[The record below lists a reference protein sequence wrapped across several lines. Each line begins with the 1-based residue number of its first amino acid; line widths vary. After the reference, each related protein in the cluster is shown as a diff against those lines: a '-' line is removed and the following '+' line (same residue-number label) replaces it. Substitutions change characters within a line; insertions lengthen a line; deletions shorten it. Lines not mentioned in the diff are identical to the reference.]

1 MAQTYGKPIFVV
13 WQGIGSQIV
22 EVRLKKSDG
31 TDYDLTGMTVTVSG
45 DLDDTYLIESLACTL
60 DATPTTGVIT
70 FSPSAEELASTGN
83 IECQLRLD
91 NGGAIAFSYPF
102 ILNCQAVKF
111 SEGA

>member
-1 MAQTYGKPIFVV
+1 MAQTYGKPVFVV

-22 EVRLKKSDG
+22 EVRIKNSDG
-31 TDYDLTGMTVTVSG
+31 TAYDLTDKTVTVSG
-45 DLDDTYLIESLACTL
+45 DLDGTYVLESLACTV
-60 DATPTTGVIT
+60 DETETTGIIT

-83 IECQLRLD
+83 IECQARID

-102 ILNCQAVKF
+102 ILSCQAVKF